1 MAGMQLQ
8 ELAMAVLDDDG
19 IMPHA
24 AMADIFSR
32 ADRLRAA

>member
-19 IMPHA
+19 IIPG
-24 AMADIFSR
+24 DIVQHF
-32 ADRLRAA
+32 